1 MPKVVIKVAEEDE
14 VFSLLGLAY
23 QYEIPITFR
32 TLATS
37 LSGKPIRG
45 SLLVLS
51 ARNWTDTRVEVNG
64 ERISLEPGVVGA
76 RANDI
81 LKPYGRK
88 IRQNPVLSILL

>member
-1 MPKVVIKVAEEDE
+1 M
-14 VFSLLGLAY
+14 AY
-23 QYEIPITFR
+23 QYEIPVTFR

-45 SLLVLS
+45 SLLVLL
-51 ARNWTDTRVEVNG
+51 AGHWTDTRVEVNG

-81 LKPYGRK
+81 LKLYGRK
-88 IRQNPVLSILL
+88 ILPNPASINSAMIGGIAVSNAGGMLVWR

>member
-1 MPKVVIKVAEEDE
+1 M
-14 VFSLLGLAY
+14 AY
-23 QYEIPITFR
+23 QYEIPVTFR

-45 SLLVLS
+45 SLLVLL
-51 ARNWTDTRVEVNG
+51 AGHWTDTRVEVNG

-81 LKPYGRK
+81 LKLYGRK
-88 IRQNPVLSILL
+88 IRPNPASINSAIIGCIAVNNASSMLVWR